1 MHRHLVLF
9 VRAPAL
15 GLGKRRLAREIGDV
29 AALHFERL
37 MIMRLLRRLGN
48 DPRWHLRIAVT
59 PDEACR
65 QARAWG
71 PADAVGG
78 QGSGD
83 LGARMARAMAA
94 APPGPVVLIG
104 GDVPAIE
111 ARHIAAA
118 FRLLG
123 GCDLVFGPARDG
135 GFWLVGARRRPRSP
149 APLFAD
155 VRWSS
160 PHALADTLGGL
171 PQRVRVGFV
180 ETLEDVD
187 DRTGYCLFNPLR
199 GF

>member
-1 MHRHLVLF
+1 MRRHLVLF

-15 GLGKRRLAREIGDV
+15 GHGKRRLAREIGDV
-29 AALHFERL
+29 AAVRFERL

-59 PDEACR
+59 PDQACR
-65 QARAWG
+65 QARAWR
-71 PADAVGG
+71 PADAVAG
-78 QGSGD
+78 QGTGD
-83 LGARMARAMAA
+83 LGVRMAHAIAA

-123 GCDLVFGPARDG
+123 SCDLVFGPARDG

-149 APLFAD
+149 APLFAG

-160 PHALADTLGGL
+160 PYTLADTLGGL
-171 PQRVRVGFV
+171 SQYVKVGFV

-187 DRTGYCLFNPLR
+187 DRAGYRRLNSLR